1 MMLCA
6 QGQRIDVDMLGV
18 ALHAGTVDTLIN
30 ELWLEPGKTP
40 SGAKS
45 FSTIGEIYRLSTTKD
60 GAGIFA
66 AALSDKVRRRSSR
79 SSTGACTINR
89 SLITMHD

>member
-1 MMLCA
+1 
-6 QGQRIDVDMLGV
+6 MLGV

-40 SGAKS
+40 SGAKR
-45 FSTIGEIYRLSTTKD
+45 FSTIGDIYRLSTTKD

-66 AALSDKVRRRSSR
+66 AALSDKVRRRSSV
-79 SSTGACTINR
+79 GQV
-89 SLITMHD
+89 